1 MSNTLILA
9 AGCAILAGGALAFM
23 LVSGDSRVDKRRAAL
38 KRPETTAVADAAD
51 RAAKKKQ
58 IVENIKELEHKSK
71 RKRADLQTRIEQAG
85 LSIPRQK
92 FLIIVAAAALAV
104 GLFVYMK
111 SGSPPL
117 AALVAAMV
125 AFGAPNFVLARLRK
139 RRIAKFVD
147 IFPNA
152 LDIIVRGV
160 KAGLPLGDTLRIIAN
175 ETPEPVQSEFRRV
188 AESQA
193 LGLPL
198 DEAVEKM
205 AQRVPIS
212 ETNFFAIVI
221 GIQAKSGGNLSEAIG
236 NLSRTLRE
244 RRKMRGKIK
253 AMAMEAKA
261 SAVII
266 GAVPFVVTGLLY
278 ASSPKYISLLWS
290 TEHGRIIAAIAI
302 FWMSIGV
309 VMMRKMIN
317 FDF

>member
-1 MSNTLILA
+1 MTPWRRRTR
-9 AGCAILAGGALAFM
+9 GDEQHPDPGGGLRDPGGRGARLQ
-23 LVSGDSRVDKRRAAL
+23 LVSGDLRVDKRRAAL

-266 GAVPFVVTGLLY
+266 GRFPSSSPARSTPCRRSTSACCGRRSTA
-278 ASSPKYISLLWS
+278 ASSPPSPSSGCPSAW
-290 TEHGRIIAAIAI
+290 
-302 FWMSIGV
+302 
-309 VMMRKMIN
+309 
-317 FDF
+317 